1 MSVCIF
7 IPARKG
13 SKRIKNKNK
22 KVFLGLPMILW
33 PINIL
38 KKEDFFN
45 DIFVSTDDP
54 DIAALCLANDC
65 KVLEREPKFC
75 DDHTTSIE
83 VVKNFA
89 KKEGHAFKFIVMVYP
104 TTPLLDIESIKLSIE
119 NLSKNEKYHSCSSII
134 SYSHPIERRL
144 ILKNGNLIYADLNAK
159 NKRTQDLSV
168 SYHDAANFYVFK
180 KSFFVEDRNLFDDT
194 TFGIEV
200 DKKYSIDI
208 DNEKDWNYAELMLK
222 NFKR

>member
-54 DIAALCLANDC
+54 DIAAL
-65 KVLEREPKFC
+65 VWQM
-75 DDHTTSIE
+75 T
-83 VVKNFA
+83 V
-89 KKEGHAFKFIVMVYP
+89 AF
-104 TTPLLDIESIKLSIE
+104 
-119 NLSKNEKYHSCSSII
+119 
-134 SYSHPIERRL
+134 
-144 ILKNGNLIYADLNAK
+144 
-159 NKRTQDLSV
+159 
-168 SYHDAANFYVFK
+168 
-180 KSFFVEDRNLFDDT
+180 
-194 TFGIEV
+194 
-200 DKKYSIDI
+200 
-208 DNEKDWNYAELMLK
+208 
-222 NFKR
+222 